1 MNTNMNTNTNNPVYI
16 ERIKFYADT
25 PRGEKN
31 KYFCFKTD
39 LLNLE
44 AALFRFFEKGFLVRA
59 AWYEKINTETGEIE
73 NLKLDLQTS
82 FNRFMALYPKKRK
95 IV

>member
-1 MNTNMNTNTNNPVYI
+1 MYI
-16 ERIKFYADT
+16 ERIKFYANT
-25 PRGEKN
+25 PMGEKN

-44 AALFRFFEKGFLVRA
+44 NCLFRFFKKGFEIRA
-59 AWYEKINTETGEIE
+59 AWYEKINIETGEIE

-82 FNRFMALYPKKRK
+82 LNKFLALSPTQIKK
-95 IV
+95 I